1 MAPPLR
7 QSCDRCHSQKL
18 RCPRV
23 NNKLGACERCL
34 RRGVPCEY
42 SSSRPKGRPSVYGSR
57 GNSPRPRDA
66 RAARSGHLQSLR
78 SSSSQPDSID
88 DYVEP
93 FEATNQTAE
102 VISQLPMIQPD
113 LASNSL
119 FGPSVEQELNIL
131 TNPHPHPR
139 IGSLARGDP
148 TSSQSAQVM
157 VGLSPPLD
165 NNTPCLVDWTSLV
178 RPLPP
183 VPAQYQEVEN
193 SSHGRQNSIDDNSSS
208 SDDGSETAILQLSQ
222 LIMRFAR
229 LHRLSSDLVPKA
241 HLSQAHTRS
250 LVDETTFGS
259 VSEWF
264 MNDFSSIKHSTSPR
278 SPPKEEMTS
287 NILCRV
293 FSASHTFLE
302 ALNRLR
308 LKESGYS
315 TALRT
320 SVSLPPTMGADMSPC
335 LALNAAPNGNSAV
348 RHLVITCY
356 TMLLSIYATVLNTL
370 EHDASASRHI
380 DGAISGDIRLA
391 SVVQLCSYLIERQH
405 KEMENYLAEKRP
417 HQASWEE
424 LLNSN
429 YDQTNAAVEEDMR
442 NLHTEVEQRLAR
454 LKQML
459 QF

>member
-1 MAPPLR
+1 MAPLLR

-23 NNKLGACERCL
+23 NNKLAACERCL
-34 RRGVPCEY
+34 RKGVPCEY
-42 SSSRPKGRPSVYGSR
+42 SSSRPKGRPSVY
-57 GNSPRPRDA
+57 NSKSNSLRPQDA
-66 RAARSGHLQSLR
+66 RAARSGRLR
-78 SSSSQPDSID
+78 PDSVNN
-88 DYVEP
+88 YVEP
-93 FEATNQTAE
+93 LEAINQTAE
-102 VISQLPMIQPD
+102 VISQPPVTQPE

-119 FGPSVEQELNIL
+119 YGPSVEQELNLL
-131 TNPHPHPR
+131 TNPHSHPR
-139 IGSLARGDP
+139 IGSTGWGDP
-148 TSSQSAQVM
+148 TLSQPAQGM
-157 VGLSPPLD
+157 VELSPPSD
-165 NNTPCLVDWTSLV
+165 NHTPCLVDWVSLV
-178 RPLPP
+178 QPLPS
-183 VPAQYQEVEN
+183 VPAPYQEFEN
-193 SSHGRQNSIDDNSSS
+193 SSHGRQNSIDNSSSS
-208 SDDGSETAILQLSQ
+208 SDDSSETTITQLSQ

-241 HLSQAHTRS
+241 HLSQAQPRS
-250 LVDETTFGS
+250 LVDETTFGC

-264 MNDFSSIKHSTSPR
+264 MTDFPSINQHSTSPR
-278 SPPKEEMTS
+278 SPPKEERTS

-308 LKESGYS
+308 LNESGYPM
-315 TALRT
+315 ALRT
-320 SVSLPPTMGADMSPC
+320 SVPLPPTMGADTSPC
-335 LALNAAPNGNSAV
+335 LTLDATPNDNSAV

-356 TMLLSIYATVLNTL
+356 TMLLNIYATVLSTL
-370 EHDASASRHI
+370 EHDVSASRQI
-380 DGAISGDIRLA
+380 DGAISPDIRLA

-405 KEMENYLAEKRP
+405 KEMGNYLAEKTP
-417 HQASWEE
+417 SQTSWEE

-442 NLHTEVEQRLAR
+442 NLHMEVEQRLAR